1 MSRGP
6 SEEIKKQIIEHWNAG
21 DTSGEIAKRF
31 YITRNSV
38 IGIVQRFKGPKRSNP
53 ATSYP
58 RKRQLEQKP
67 LQEPKPRTRAKPTP
81 SMPAIAKAKAP
92 PKVSLP
98 VFVAQDPRDIVN
110 VTGCRWP
117 VMEDSSAVGG
127 RLFCNADREDL
138 KTYCPVHER
147 KKVRLQ

>member
-31 YITRNSV
+31 HMTRNSV

-67 LQEPKPRTRAKPTP
+67 LQEPKPQRAAAGL
-81 SMPAIAKAKAP
+81 S
-92 PKVSLP
+92 
-98 VFVAQDPRDIVN
+98 IVN
-110 VTGCRWP
+110 AKQT
-117 VMEDSSAVGG
+117 EKILDLHG
-127 RLFCNADREDL
+127 RHYRPSQIAAAMKIPYAE
-138 KTYCPVHER
+138 VER
-147 KKVRLQ
+147 VIEGAKK